1 MSKFHKKPITYVD
14 YLSLKVTD
22 LNRSLQFYKQ
32 ILGFQVFS
40 RKKRQAVLTAD
51 QKRPLLILEQ
61 PKDVQ
66 PKQRRTTG
74 LYHFALLL
82 PERRDLANF
91 VQSIIDK
98 GVPYGASDH
107 RLTEAIYLNDP
118 DGNGIE
124 VYYDRTEEE
133 LGKKRENTEMT
144 TLPLDI
150 RDVLKNQKG
159 QWKTLPKKTIIGHI
173 HLHVDSLET
182 AKDFYVH
189 TLGFN
194 LMTEYPGALFV
205 SDGGYHHHLGLNI
218 WNGEGAPE
226 PAENSV
232 GLNWYTIVLEDE
244 EKLEECARKLKEKG
258 YIVTKEKDYFETGD
272 PAGNKIRLIV

>member
-14 YLSLKVTD
+14 YLSLTVTD